1 MTIKLAN
8 SSAFRYMGIAVFLFI
23 ASFFISCEKEVKLNL
38 GEGNTSVVIEGEI
51 ENGRPPFVVITKSFG
66 FFAKVDLS
74 TLQGNFVHDA
84 LVIISDGTDTDTLRE
99 YTLDSSGFQ
108 FSVYSIDTATLTNFI
123 VGEFNKSYKLS
134 VTYEGKTYEATTKIP
149 SLVPVDSFY
158 GGPLNEPRTFVTTPD
173 DAVSLFINVKD
184 PDTTGNY
191 FRYFTKRGNE
201 PYYPVD
207 IASAEE
213 LGSNGEYLPNIQI
226 GFGKPA
232 ALSDTVVEAYPRRGD
247 SITLK
252 WSAIDRNV
260 HEFWKTYQFAVN
272 VIGNP
277 FASPTNL
284 PTNFS
289 NGALGVWAGYGSAYI
304 NIQEYR

>member
-8 SSAFRYMGIAVFLFI
+8 SSASRYVGIAVFLFL
-23 ASFFISCEKEVKLNL
+23 ASFFISCEKVVKLDL
-38 GEGNTSVVIEGEI
+38 GTGNTSLVIEGEI
-51 ENGRPPFVVITKSFG
+51 ENDRPPFVVITKSFG
-66 FFAKVDLS
+66 FFSKVDLS
-74 TLQGNFVHDA
+74 TLEGNFVHDA
-84 LVIISDGTDTDTLRE
+84 IVIISDGTQTDTLKE
-99 YTLDSSGFQ
+99 YILDSSGVK
-108 FSVYSIDTATLTNFI
+108 FSVYTIDTATLGNAFL
-123 VGEFNKSYKLS
+123 GEFNKSYKLS

-158 GGPLNEPRTFVTTPD
+158 GGPLNDPRTFSTTPE

-191 FRYFTKRGNE
+191 FRYYTSRNDE

-226 GFGKPA
+226 GFGYPPSLPDSA
-232 ALSDTVVEAYPRRGD
+232 AEAYPRRGD

-260 HEFWKTYQFAVN
+260 YEFWKTYQFAIN

-289 NGALGVWAGYGSAYI
+289 NGALGIWAGYGSAYI
-304 NIQEYR
+304 KIQEYR